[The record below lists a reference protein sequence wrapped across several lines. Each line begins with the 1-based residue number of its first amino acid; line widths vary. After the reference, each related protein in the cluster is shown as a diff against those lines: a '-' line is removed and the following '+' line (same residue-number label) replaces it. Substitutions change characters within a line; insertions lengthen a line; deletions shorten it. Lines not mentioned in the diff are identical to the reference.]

1 MANKIKDNFKN
12 ILNNGVFYTNEE
24 LVLKTISYIQKQI
37 IQKNKNKTNYVFLDL
52 GCGDGSFSLKFA
64 SFFADYK
71 VIAVDKDKK
80 AIANLNKLKKE
91 LKLNNL
97 VIFYEDVLN
106 VLDRNNYRIKEDD
119 VLIVIGNPPYNN
131 MFSLYQKNNKDASY
145 NFNPLIKA
153 RDLGL
158 MFLNVI
164 NVLKADYVCV
174 LHPFSYLIKKTN
186 FKSCKFYAHYIL
198 NYGYLFES
206 TLFDALK
213 NKQSFCVG
221 LFCYERHKNDVIKN
235 DTYEKVL
242 DFNYEVRKNE
252 KEILSFIPS
261 HLCTITNTFKGLKK
275 YPNHKKYQNIDLKS
289 NDFIF
294 FYTLRDFNA
303 LNRNQTFLKNVSSN
317 AIILNKKTDDLLPY
331 YWCDF
336 LKRNQK
342 AVFKKLKD
350 IYFVLSNFDVF
361 CLKNIEDKKETVFLS
376 KTNKTINDALLKE
389 IKIENIL
396 K

>member
-342 AVFKKLKD
+342 DVFKKLKD
-350 IYFVLSNFDVF
+350 VYFVLSNFDVF